1 MLGLIDVRRPQVADQ
16 QLIAAEDIE
25 RQKAVVVI
33 IAVEKATLLA
43 AVHRIVRT
51 IEVQHQF
58 LRRLVIG
65 GDEALHQRLMRR
77 PSPAPVRRPL
87 QTANRRGTGQT
98 PIPTASRCNTKS
110 SRRTSWSLTSSS
122 PSEMANTRWR
132 SKPARPCLTL
142 PAWRRS
148 ARRRPNPDNSPT
160 RRSRS
165 SQLPRRAAYGN
176 SGYNPRSQSA

>member
-58 LRRLVIG
+58 LRRVLSG
-65 GDEALHQRLMRR
+65 SDEALHQRLMRR

-98 PIPTASRCNTKS
+98 PIPTASRLQHQIVAQNLVVVDVFIAKRNGEHPLAQQTREAMLDLACLAPVRQTTAQPRLQSNTTV
-110 SRRTSWSLTSSS
+110 RQTQQQR
-122 PSEMANTRWR
+122 
-132 SKPARPCLTL
+132 PAVR
-142 PAWRRS
+142 
-148 ARRRPNPDNSPT
+148 
-160 RRSRS
+160 
-165 SQLPRRAAYGN
+165 
-176 SGYNPRSQSA
+176 